1 MTRVALRVLLALAL
15 LPAAA
20 KGEKADPRSWHWRD
34 IANHCADYCDVNF
47 YKCPCM
53 KYHLLWE

>member
-1 MTRVALRVLLALAL
+1 MTRLLGAAVTVLAL
-15 LPAAA
+15 LPAIAQ
-20 KGEKADPRSWHWRD
+20 GEQADPRSWHWRD
-34 IANHCADYCDVNF
+34 IANHCADACDPNF